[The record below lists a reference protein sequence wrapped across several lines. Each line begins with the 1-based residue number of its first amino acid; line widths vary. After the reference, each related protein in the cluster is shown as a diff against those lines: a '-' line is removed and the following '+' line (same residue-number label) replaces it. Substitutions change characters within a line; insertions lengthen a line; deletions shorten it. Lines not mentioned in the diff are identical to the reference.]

1 MRDVYDMT
9 IFIFYRE
16 LDVRDISSEGDL
28 HPFAFVAGIPSI
40 NLRFVNGKYNR
51 TAGYFPTQHSQFDTF
66 GLVKSLDKGI
76 VLVLLCL

>member
-1 MRDVYDMT
+1 MT
-9 IFIFYRE
+9 SFIFYCE

-51 TAGYFPTQHSQFDTF
+51 TAGYFPKQHSQFDTF
-66 GLVKSLDKGI
+66 GLVKSLDKGNSNT
-76 VLVLLCL
+76 LPGN